1 MTFII
6 YEDYAVYN
14 GIEIAEADF
23 QQYAARACE
32 AVDAATGWQITQA
45 GGICFYNAFIRRQLR
60 LAACAQCEY
69 LYLEGADAALAGAE
83 SGGGYHI
90 GKASQTAGSGAGA
103 STGASTGAGMLCQ
116 KALDALMPTGLLY
129 AGVPVAW

>member
-1 MTFII
+1 MTYIT
-6 YEDYAVYN
+6 YDDYAAYN
-14 GIEIAEADF
+14 GIEISVEDF
-23 QQYAARACE
+23 PQYAARASE
-32 AVDAATGWQITQA
+32 AVDAATGWKLSMA
-45 GGICFYNAFIRRQLR
+45 GGIAGYSGFIRGQIV
-60 LAACAQCEY
+60 LACCAQCEY

-90 GKASQTAGSGAGA
+90 GKASQTAGSGSMAAGVDA
-103 STGASTGAGMLCQ
+103 GAGMLCQ

>member
-1 MTFII
+1 MTFIT
-6 YEDYAVYN
+6 YEDYAAYN
-14 GIEIAEADF
+14 GIEIDADF
-23 QQYAARACE
+23 PQYAARACE

-45 GGICFYNAFIRRQLR
+45 GGIRDYIPFIRHQLR

-90 GKASQTAGSGAGA
+90 GKASQTAGSGASQASGA
-103 STGASTGAGMLCQ
+103 ARGAGMLCQ